1 MPEETPSTQPMPSKP
16 LPEKKQ
22 PEKGPISKKRKWF
35 KKIPK
40 EFLFSPGGVIL
51 LFFALIMEITDL
63 LIPVSGIDSLVIE
76 LIPEI
81 LFCLMLSMIVKIP
94 FTSQIIPLLI
104 ERIPV
109 ISDIVPTWLI
119 RMFM

>member
-22 PEKGPISKKRKWF
+22 PAKGPVSKKGKWF

-40 EFLFSPGGVIL
+40 EFLLSPGGIIL
-51 LFFALIMEITDL
+51 LFFALTMEIADL

-81 LFCLMLSMIVKIP
+81 LFCLMLSMLVKIP